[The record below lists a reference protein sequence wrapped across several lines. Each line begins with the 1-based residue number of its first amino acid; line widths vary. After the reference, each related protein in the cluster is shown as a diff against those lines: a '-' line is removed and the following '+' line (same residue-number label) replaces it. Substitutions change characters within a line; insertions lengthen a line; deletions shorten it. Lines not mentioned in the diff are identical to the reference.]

1 MSASIKVFAVLTAKE
16 GRAGELEELLR
27 GMVGPSRAEDGNIR
41 YDLWRDAELPSRF
54 VLDELYLDE
63 AVAASHKASRHFQHY
78 LSRIGE
84 LADRLPMT
92 VRAIDV
98 A

>member
-41 YDLWRDAELPSRF
+41 YDLWRDAELPTRF
-54 VLDELYLDE
+54 MLDELYLDE
-63 AVAASHKASRHFQHY
+63 AAAAAHKASRHFQHY

-92 VRAIDV
+92 VRAVDV
-98 A
+98 V